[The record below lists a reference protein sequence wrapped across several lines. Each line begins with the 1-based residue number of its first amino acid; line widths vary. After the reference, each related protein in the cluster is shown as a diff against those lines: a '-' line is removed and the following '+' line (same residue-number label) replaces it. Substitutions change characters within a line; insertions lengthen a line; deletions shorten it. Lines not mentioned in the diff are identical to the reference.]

1 MMSSCFPPPGR
12 EPRRDIFVLDRCG
25 DVASIRSLSRC
36 LASTSP
42 PANFCCFARPTPS
55 QPLGW
60 WDAAAWWHSTNHHHA
75 HFYVLGF
82 TFAEHGAT
90 CTHIH
95 FPAAKISNMTQL
107 NAKSMLHTFSSKPK
121 LFQCTG
127 VQGLHTEDGQNE
139 MNPLTINVQHSME
152 DQPFLFLIHCSLGV
166 KCFIWVKIRNNQII
180 DYGR

>member
-1 MMSSCFPPPGR
+1 MRSSCFPPPGR
-12 EPRRDIFVLDRCG
+12 EPRSDIFVLDRCG

-36 LASTSP
+36 LASTSQLLLLCP
-42 PANFCCFARPTPS
+42 TNTVPAPRLVGCCSLVALYKPS
-55 QPLGW
+55 SRALLR
-60 WDAAAWWHSTNHHHA
+60 AWV
-75 HFYVLGF
+75 YIC
-82 TFAEHGAT
+82 EHGAT

-139 MNPLTINVQHSME
+139 MNLLTINVQHSME